1 MKSDNS
7 IHEDERKML
16 HEILDTNWKKISQKG
31 DPFGAMGMELIE
43 SMVMDLDEGE
53 VKPQEA
59 FDYFRSVF
67 FKRKID
73 CRKICQNIVL
83 TICMQFKKTKNMYFN
98 RRNFLRNSLASA
110 TGLAATTMLPN
121 D

>member
-59 FDYFRSVF
+59 FDYFRSVYS
-67 FKRKID
+67 KRKEEID
-73 CRKICQNIVL
+73 SDLRSFILESSIQL
-83 TICMQFKKTKNMYFN
+83 AGSFN
-98 RRNFLRNSLASA
+98 RMNKHELVLLSQLEI
-110 TGLAATTMLPN
+110 LLKE
-121 D
+121 